1 MVCLG
6 CAAAAAFAPLD
17 ARAQARQGAQQASQ
31 GHGRGNP
38 SDAAHILQSSHR
50 GPVDVTGRQFE
61 YDYKTDTFVV
71 TGDAVVNQAATTL
84 TADKINLMRKT
95 HQASAYGRV
104 HLIDPEGE
112 MFGDEGHVN
121 WEDETVELTNGKLI
135 AASHTYR
142 LQGKK
147 IRKLT
152 GQHYLVTDGFFTTC
166 GCGGDRPD
174 WSISGADIDAHIGEK
189 GVARNAHFDV
199 LGQPVV
205 PLPYAIFPAD
215 SSRQT
220 GFLSPRVGYSGL
232 RGAQYM
238 QPFYWAI
245 NKSSDATFAL
255 DVETN
260 QRVGLFNEYRLQN
273 GVDDYLRVDTAYV
286 NEGLRSQASR
296 VNDVVDYQIAD
307 PHIPIDRYDVIAM
320 MRQHI
325 TPDLVAYGDAISVS
339 DSLYLREM
347 NIWTLSKGFGNGY
360 NTMRDAP
367 AHFGLLDSFEDG
379 YAQFGGTWNQDLIQ
393 PQEFALQRLPEFL
406 LSGRREL
413 LGGLAYAD
421 YDVEADNFWR
431 SSGVTGLRLDV
442 NPQITVPWRL
452 GDYLFGWGA
461 VGTHE
466 TVYDTSG
473 HQIAIIPVGTD
484 GLKWNNG
491 LTLGPLV
498 GGGLRGRQVP
508 YFNVGAKTILEKVYN
523 VDWKSIDK
531 LKHTFEPFA
540 YYAYVPNI
548 NQNDYPLFDEI
559 DRINARSL
567 ITFGVTSRLYA
578 HSASHPAMPQGDVS
592 QSDAAQEQEDEELEG
607 DMPLPAVAAQP
618 GMARELAEFQ
628 VLQAYDTA
636 HAVAQGG
643 SRWSDLQASAI
654 VLATNWLSMGSQLG
668 YDPRDT
674 SITYSSIY
682 FTMQPPWALYTPPSL
697 YMGRALSGSFL
708 QLSYNY
714 IEPGPTAAQPNVNS
728 SFYEFVTLRA
738 YYDLIDRVG
747 LFFAPSYDLAN
758 SKMLSTEYGVR
769 IKSPCNCWAVDV
781 GVTNSINPS
790 ETQVQFM
797 VTLGGVGSVGQNP
810 FGRSPFQ
817 HATSVLPGL

>member
-1 MVCLG
+1 MC
-6 CAAAAAFAPLD
+6 FAVAGIGMLVSVE
-17 ARAQARQGAQQASQ
+17 ARAQMKGAQQANQ
-31 GHGRGNP
+31 GQGRSN
-38 SDAAHILQSSHR
+38 SSTAAHILQSSHR

-104 HLIDPEGE
+104 HLIDPEGQ

-121 WEDETVELTNGKLI
+121 WEDETIELTNGKLI
-135 AASHTYR
+135 AANHTYR

-147 IRKLT
+147 IRKLP

-166 GCGGDRPD
+166 GCGGDKPD

-199 LGQPVV
+199 LGQPIV
-205 PLPYAIFPAD
+205 PLPYALFPAD

-320 MRQHI
+320 MREHI

-431 SSGVTGLRLDV
+431 SSGVKGLRLDV

-452 GDYLFGWGA
+452 GEYLFGWGA

-498 GGGLRGRQVP
+498 GGGLRGRQAP
-508 YFNVGAKTILEKVYN
+508 YFNLGAKTILEKVYN

-531 LKHTFEPFA
+531 LKHTVEPFA

-567 ITFGVTSRLYA
+567 ITFGVTSRIYA
-578 HSASHPAMPQGDVS
+578 HSSSHLAIPQGDFA
-592 QSDAAQEQEDEELEG
+592 QSDFAEEQEDEELEG
-607 DMPLPAVAAQP
+607 DMPLPAVASAQP

-636 HAVAQGG
+636 HSVAQGG
-643 SRWSDLQASAI
+643 SRWSDLQGSAM

-668 YDPRDT
+668 FDPRDT
-674 SITYSSIY
+674 RITYSSLY

-714 IEPGPTAAQPNVNS
+714 IAPGPTAAQPNVNS
-728 SFYEFVTLRA
+728 SFYEFITLRA

-769 IKSPCNCWAVDV
+769 VKSPCNCWAVDV
-781 GVTNSINPS
+781 GVTESVNPS

-797 VTLGGVGSVGQNP
+797 VTLGGIGSVGQNP